1 MAKKIDA
8 AATPE
13 APYVNEDAA
22 PKQSW
27 IKTKQGK
34 LVAAIAGGVVILGGT
49 FATGVA
55 VGEHRGGD
63 LRGQFGQAGF
73 GDRDGDHGGFQPG
86 GPKGFNGGQF
96 NPNQPPMPQPNQ
108 QGATPGT
115 QNNGQTT
122 P

>member
-8 AATPE
+8 VATPE

-34 LVAAIAGGVVILGGT
+34 LVTAIAGGAVILGGT
-49 FATGVA
+49 FAAGVA

-63 LRGQFGQAGF
+63 LGGQFGPAGF
-73 GDRDGDHGGFQPG
+73 GDGDRDHGGFLPG
-86 GPKGFNGGQF
+86 GPDDQKGGQF
-96 NPNQPPMPQPNQ
+96 NPNQQGGQ
-108 QGATPGT
+108 QGT
-115 QNNGQTT
+115 QGNGQTN